1 MALSIFEYK
10 DCALDLEC
18 LRIATVHYGLEYITI

>member
-10 DCALDLEC
+10 DRALGLEC
-18 LRIATVHYGLEYITI
+18 FGIATVHYGLEYITI